1 MTPNLFAACGGRQS
15 LPWRAALF
23 LGGLLVISPAA
34 TAQTLQW
41 DANGTDAGVTDGAGT
56 WNTTDNRWWNGSST
70 GVWNSSAIALFG
82 NGGALGTTNTIT
94 VSGTIQAAGLEF
106 QALDLTGTNRSYQ
119 FNGGTLQLADNAFIR
134 VGNGVTNTGVAR
146 LTFNTAL
153 AGRDITLEKNGSD
166 LGLVH
171 LNGANTWTGTLTLSN
186 AAGGGGLFLNI
197 LNLASLSSLDQIDVQ
212 TGNSLIL
219 NYGQSGTLDVPIQL
233 AGTGSGNRGAIRFD
247 ANRTLTAAITLTANT
262 GISANTV
269 GTPIGTLAGS
279 IGESGGSRSLTLH
292 NNGATGTIVLAGDNH
307 FTGGV
312 VLNAGVL
319 RVGHTGAFN
328 AAAPNLLS
336 FANTPNA
343 KTVTLDGFSV
353 TVAGLAQANAT
364 DVVVVQNASAT
375 PATLTLANSA
385 DATFRG
391 VLADGSGG
399 GALTLVKT
407 GAGTQALTGTTSS
420 YSGGTVLQ
428 GGILRIAGDGSL
440 GTVPGA
446 PDADHLRFNGGT
458 LQFAFAGSDASPSL
472 ATTRGITLEA
482 GGGTLDTQTNT
493 TYYAGAITGAGSL
506 TKNGTGRLILAGA
519 ADHTGELLVNAG
531 ILEVRHAQALG
542 SSAGGTRLLAGTRL
556 DLIGGVT
563 VTGEAL
569 ITPYLA
575 GLAGEN
581 TWAGTVQGTIGAT
594 LSFESAVTNGLTVT
608 GDVNAADVGG
618 GAHSV
623 NLVGAGSGE
632 IRGSISNALTVTKS
646 GTGRWT
652 LSGDNRF
659 TNGVTLAQGEL
670 VLASRGAVN
679 ATTPNAITFA
689 NNANAKLL
697 GITGSVVTGGLA
709 SATTAGASVQ
719 NVGGDATLLLQTSTD
734 RSFLGTF
741 TDGTTGRLSLEKR
754 GPATQFLGGASSHTG
769 DTTVREGTLQLG
781 FDLTGAPASQILG
794 SNSQLV
800 LAGGTFALAGS
811 GSTANAQTVAGL
823 TVTPGRSVIRLTPHG
838 STPQDLLLDLGAITV
853 QTGGLIDFV
862 LPAGTPSATHGI
874 RTRTGNDAGGILG
887 GWATVGADWATVA
900 GGNIVAYTGYTEIT
914 RLRTGAGAVGPLPD
928 NAAANVKIIDGG
940 ESDPILPANVGGVT
954 RVNTLLQTATSPT
967 NVDLTSGSTLRL
979 GVAGGIR
986 LTEGAGDLVIGRAV
1000 GNGGVLSA
1008 GGSVAGTAGSL
1019 IFSDHAATQTVTINS
1034 GIQNNGTGAVSVV
1047 KNGPGLLVLAGAS
1060 GSSYTGGVFLN
1071 GGTIRVSADTAL
1083 GAAPASATSASLTFN
1098 GGTLQLGAAFNLHAN
1113 RGITLLEGGGTFDN
1127 QGFNST
1133 YAGTLTGP
1141 GGLTKLGTSSSTLT
1155 LTQAN
1160 SHEGVTTVGAG
1171 ILQVNHAQAL
1181 GSTQAG
1187 TVVASTAILRLNTGV
1202 TVTGETLTLNGPGN
1216 NQGNLQVQSG
1226 TATWAGDLLIANN
1239 AARIGTGSS
1248 TGELVID
1255 GVIRDGGANS
1265 LSYVG
1270 TGGGV
1275 VRLNAANTY
1284 TGASDVIRG
1293 IVRLGTDNALP
1304 VTTTLKLLTN
1314 TVVTETVALDL
1325 NGHHQTLGGLLH
1337 GVVSNV
1343 DNNFITNSQSG
1354 TQATLT
1360 VNQSASTSYHGR
1372 IEGDIALVKDG
1383 TGTLTFTSTY
1393 NLATPVATQHTY
1405 TGKTTVRGGT
1415 LALSGSGRLAGTPW
1429 IQVDTGATFSVAGV
1443 NGGSYTLSDPVL
1455 SGRGSV
1461 AGHLVLGGTSRLVPG
1476 DSSGS
1481 LLAQAGDGTGRLSF
1495 GDLTLSGSALPT
1507 LRASFQIGGTPSNL
1521 GDPLALGDV
1530 TYFAGAASGEQY
1542 DSLAVGGALNLN
1554 AGARLRVELLGSYT
1568 PELGDVFNLLDWGS
1582 LNPDADGA
1590 GGLDAFSLA
1599 DLDLGDANALLA
1611 AHGWYL
1617 ETDRFLSHGLL
1628 YVVAPEPGR
1637 ALLLMLGLGGL
1648 LLRRRR

>member
-1 MTPNLFAACGGRQS
+1 MNPNPLFAACGGCRL
-15 LPWRAALF
+15 LPWRAAI
-23 LGGLLVISPAA
+23 LLVCLLIGSRVA
-34 TAQTLQW
+34 AQTLQW

-56 WNTTDNRWWNGSST
+56 WNTSDSRWWNGSST

-94 VSGTIQAAGLEF
+94 VSDTIQAAGLEF
-106 QALDLTGTNRSYQ
+106 QALDISGTNLAYQ
-119 FNGGTLQLADNAFIR
+119 FNSGTLQLADNAFIR
-134 VGNGVTNTGVAR
+134 VGNGVTNTGTAR

-153 AGRDITLEKNGSD
+153 AGSNITLEKSGSD

-171 LNGANTWTGTLTLSN
+171 LNGANAWTGTLTLAN
-186 AAGGGGLFLNI
+186 TAGGGGLFVNI
-197 LNLASLSSLDQIDVQ
+197 LNLASLSNLDQIHVQ
-212 TGNSLIL
+212 AGNSLIL
-219 NYGQSGTLDVPIQL
+219 NYGQSGTLDVPLEL

-247 ANRTLTAAITLTANT
+247 TSRTIAAAITLTANT

-269 GTPIGTLAGS
+269 GTPVGTLAGS
-279 IGESGGSRSLTLH
+279 IGESGGSRSLTL
-292 NNGATGTIVLAGDNH
+292 NNNNTAGTIVLAGDNQ

-312 VLNAGVL
+312 VLNSGVL
-319 RVGHTGAFN
+319 RIGHAGALN
-328 AAAPNLLS
+328 TASPNRLS
-336 FANTPNA
+336 FANNTNA

-353 TVAGLAQANAT
+353 TVAGLAQASAT
-364 DVVVVQNASAT
+364 DVVVVQNASAA
-375 PATLTLANSA
+375 PATLTLASST
-385 DATFRG
+385 DDTFRG

-407 GAGTQALTGTTSS
+407 GTGTQALTGTTST

-428 GGILRIAGDGSL
+428 GGVLRIAGDGSL
-440 GTVPGA
+440 GAVPGA
-446 PDADHLRFNGGT
+446 PDADHLRFYGGT
-458 LQFAFAGSDASPSL
+458 LQFDFAGSDASPSL
-472 ATTRGITLEA
+472 TATRGITLEA
-482 GGGTLDTQTNT
+482 GGGTLDTQTNA
-493 TYYAGAITGAGSL
+493 TYYAGAITGTGSL

-519 ADHTGELLVNAG
+519 SDHTGEMLVNAG
-531 ILEVRHAQALG
+531 IVEIRHAQALG
-542 SSAGGTRLLAGTRL
+542 STVGGTRLLAGTRL
-556 DLIGGVT
+556 DLSGGLT
-563 VTGEAL
+563 ITGEAL

-575 GLAGEN
+575 GLSGEN
-581 TWAGTVQGTIGAT
+581 TWAGSVQGTIGAT
-594 LSFESAVTNGLTVT
+594 LSFESAVANGLTVT
-608 GDVNAADVGG
+608 GDVNAADIGG

-646 GTGRWT
+646 GSGNWT
-652 LSGDNRF
+652 LSGDNHF

-679 ATTPNAITFA
+679 ATTPNAITFG

-697 GITGSVVTGGLA
+697 SVAGTVVTGGLA
-709 SATTAGASVQ
+709 SATATGATVQ
-719 NVGGDATLLLQTSTD
+719 NVGGDATLILQTSAD
-734 RSFLGTF
+734 RSFLGAF
-741 TDGTTGRLSLEKR
+741 TDGTTGRLSLDKR
-754 GPATQFLGGASSHTG
+754 GPATQILGGASSHSG
-769 DTTVREGTLQLG
+769 DTIVREGALQLG
-781 FDLTGAPASQILG
+781 FDLAGAPASQILG
-794 SNSQLV
+794 NGSQLM
-800 LAGGTFALAGS
+800 LAGGTFALAGGS
-811 GSTANAQTVAGL
+811 STANSQTLAGVTVA
-823 TVTPGRSVIRLTPHG
+823 PGRSVIRLTPHG
-838 STPQDLLLDLGAITV
+838 SSPQDLLLDLGALTV
-853 QTGGLIDFV
+853 QTGGQVDFV
-862 LPAGTPSATHGI
+862 LPAGTPSATNGI
-874 RTRTGNDAGGILG
+874 RTSTGNDAGGILG
-887 GWATVGADWATVA
+887 GWATVGTDWATVVD
-900 GGNIVAYTGYTEIT
+900 GNIVAYTGYTEIT
-914 RLRTGAGAVGPLPD
+914 RLRTGAGALGPLPD

-954 RVNTLLQTATSPT
+954 RVNTLLQTATALT
-967 NVDLTSGSTLRL
+967 NLDLTSGSTLRL
-979 GVAGGIR
+979 GVSGGIR
-986 LTEGAGDLVIGRAV
+986 LVEGAGDLVIGRAV

-1019 IFSDHAATQTVTINS
+1019 IFTDAASTQTVTVNS

-1047 KNGPGLLVLAGAS
+1047 KNGPGLLVLAGAA
-1060 GSSYTGGVFLN
+1060 GSSYTGGVHLN

-1083 GAAPASATSASLTFN
+1083 GAVPAAATPASLTFN
-1098 GGTLQLGAAFNLHAN
+1098 GGTLQLGATFSLNAN

-1133 YAGTLTGP
+1133 YSGTLTGP

-1187 TVVASTAILRLNTGV
+1187 TVVASNAILRLNAGI

-1226 TATWAGDLLIANN
+1226 TATWAGDLLIASNT
-1239 AARIGTGSS
+1239 ARIGTGSS
-1248 TGELVID
+1248 TGELIID

-1270 TGGGV
+1270 MGGGV

-1284 TGASDVIRG
+1284 TGSSDIIRG

-1304 VTTTLKLLTN
+1304 TTTTLKLLTN

-1343 DNNFITNSQSG
+1343 DNNFITNSQSD
-1354 TQATLT
+1354 TTATLT
-1360 VNQSASTSYHGR
+1360 VNQSANTTYHGR
-1372 IEGDIALVKDG
+1372 IEGNLDLIKDG
-1383 TGTLTFTSTY
+1383 NGTLTLTSTY
-1393 NLATPVATQHTY
+1393 NLAAPVATQHDY
-1405 TGKTTVRGGT
+1405 TGKTTIRGGT

-1429 IQVDTGATFSVAGV
+1429 IQVDAGATFSVAGV
-1443 NGGSYTLSDPVL
+1443 TSGSYTLTDQVL

-1461 AGHLVLGGTSRLVPG
+1461 TGHLVVGLGSRLAPG
-1476 DSSGS
+1476 DSGG
-1481 LLAQAGDGTGRLSF
+1481 AVAGDGTGRLSF

-1507 LRASFQIGGTPSNL
+1507 LRATFQIGGTSSNL
-1521 GDPLALGDV
+1521 DDPLALGDV
-1530 TYFAGAASGEQY
+1530 TYFANAASGDPY
-1542 DSLAVGGALNLN
+1542 DSLAVSGALNLN

-1568 PELGDVFNLLDWGS
+1568 PQLGDVFNLLDWGS
-1582 LNPDADGA
+1582 LNPDADGT
-1590 GGLDAFSLA
+1590 GGLGAFSLA

-1611 AHGWYL
+1611 PHGWYL
-1617 ETDRFLSHGLL
+1617 ETDHFLSHGLL

-1637 ALLLMLGLGGL
+1637 ALLLLLGLGGL